1 VVPRGTAAAGVD
13 GQHVESSFD
22 AAHVP
27 FSLPARCLAPAGHE
41 SPCTV
46 SLRHAPARIEPTALY
61 EDMLRTDER
70 FRRGIGTRTTVPI
83 SGRRPLEPDDRGFG

>member
-1 VVPRGTAAAGVD
+1 MVPRGTAAAGVD

-61 EDMLRTDER
+61 EDKLRTDER

-83 SGRRPLEPDDRGFG
+83 SG